1 MYCHTEAIRR
11 KKLLA
16 INFVKDGKSFS
27 VAAALS
33 GSTKTTV
40 HRWYT
45 EFLKSGE
52 EGLNPKPIPG
62 RPPKLSSVDQ
72 EKLAQALQNKISIN
86 DKLNKR
92 LTLKKISRHIK
103 KEFGVHYHHA
113 YVWRIL
119 TKMDWYW
126 QRSVKK
132 YSGRE
137 GIETAHW
144 KKREDPSAAEYLSSY
159 DEFCKRIE
167 QEKKNQFRRDT
178 RRIEKITAE
187 IRNEIK
193 KKYPG
198 KNNVNA
204 WGQEMK

>member
-1 MYCHTEAIRR
+1 MHYHTETARR

-16 INFVKDGKSFS
+16 INHVKEGKSFS
-27 VAAALS
+27 VAASLS

-45 EFLKSGE
+45 AFKKSGDAS
-52 EGLNPKPIPG
+52 LNTKPILG
-62 RPPKLSSVDQ
+62 RPPKLSSVNQ
-72 EKLAQALQNKISIN
+72 EKLAQAIQNKISIN

-103 KEFGVHYHHA
+103 KEFGVRYHHS

-144 KKREDPSAAEYLSSY
+144 KKREDPSSDEYFSSY
-159 DEFCKRIE
+159 DKFCKERE
-167 QEKKNQFRRDT
+167 QEKKNRIRRDT
-178 RRIEKITAE
+178 RKIKKITTE
-187 IRNEIK
+187 IENERR

-198 KNNVNA
+198 KNNMNA
-204 WGQEMK
+204 WGRDMG